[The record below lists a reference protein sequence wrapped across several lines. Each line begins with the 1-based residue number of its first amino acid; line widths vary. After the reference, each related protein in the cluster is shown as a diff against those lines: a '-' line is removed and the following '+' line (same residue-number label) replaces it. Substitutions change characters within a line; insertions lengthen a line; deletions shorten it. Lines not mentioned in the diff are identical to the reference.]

1 MKGNT
6 EIIGMKSSEEEEVK
20 FFEKVIPREYK
31 QNVEKWLLKV
41 EDVMRKSLIKILDSS
56 LSELR

>member
-1 MKGNT
+1 
-6 EIIGMKSSEEEEVK
+6 MKSSEEEEVK